1 MAPQTLTEQQRI
13 DWLRLARTPRIGP
26 VTFAQL
32 IAKYKTASAALAA
45 LPTIP
50 ATRNRLTIPDAD
62 HITSEIEQTVALGGQ
77 IICACE
83 PHYPV
88 RLRWLDPPP
97 PIITALGDLE
107 LTTRPCIAIV
117 GARNASAA
125 GLKMAF
131 DMAADLSNAGYTTIS
146 GMARGIDGSVH
157 TASLHKGTIAVL
169 AGGVDHIYPKSHHEL
184 YDKIREKGL
193 LISERPLGYYA
204 IARDFP
210 RRNRLVT
217 GLSDGVIL
225 IEAAARSGSG
235 ISARTAGEQGREVM
249 VVPGSPLDPRFDGS
263 NHLIREG
270 ATLVRNADDVIEAV
284 SRISGPVLRAPAP
297 ISVSF
302 NYPAPDGLSIPPE
315 QYSAVRQALSFTPTG
330 IEDIARAAAIG
341 ADRCAIILL
350 ELELSGYAETFA
362 GGLASRAPEP

>member
-1 MAPQTLTEQQRI
+1 MALQTLTEQQRI

-32 IAKYKTASAALAA
+32 IAKYKTASAALSA

-50 ATRNRLTIPDAD
+50 VGRTRLMIPDAD
-62 HITSEIEQTVALGGQ
+62 EIASEITQTVAMGGRVM
-77 IICACE
+77 CACE
-83 PHYPV
+83 PDYPY

-97 PIITALGDLE
+97 PIVIVLGNLALAK
-107 LTTRPCIAIV
+107 RPSIAIV

-125 GLKMAF
+125 GLKIAF
-131 DMAADLSNAGYTTIS
+131 NIASDLGDAGYTTIS
-146 GMARGIDGSVH
+146 GMARGIDGRVH
-157 TASLHKGTIAVL
+157 TASLDTGTIAVL
-169 AGGVDHIYPKSHHEL
+169 AGGIDHIYPKSHQTL
-184 YDKIREKGL
+184 YEKIRQKGL

-204 IARDFP
+204 VARDFP

-225 IEAAARSGSG
+225 VEAAARSGSG
-235 ISARTAGEQGREVM
+235 ISARIAAEQGREVM
-249 VVPGSPLDPRFDGS
+249 VVPGSPLDPRFEGS

-284 SRISGPVLRAPAP
+284 SKISSREMRAPAP
-297 ISVSF
+297 VGVAF

-315 QYSAVRQALSFTPTG
+315 QYQAVKQALSFTPTV
-330 IEDIARAAAIG
+330 IEDIALAAAIG
-341 ADRCAIILL
+341 VDRCAAILL
-350 ELELSGYAETFA
+350 ELELSGVAETFA
-362 GGLASRAPEP
+362 GGLASRALEP